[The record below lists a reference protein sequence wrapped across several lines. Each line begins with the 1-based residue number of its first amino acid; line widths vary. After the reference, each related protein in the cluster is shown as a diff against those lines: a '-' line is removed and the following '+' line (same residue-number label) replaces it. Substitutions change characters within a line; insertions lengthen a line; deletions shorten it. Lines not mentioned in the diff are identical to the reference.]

1 MTKKMLHTVDGDGR
15 KEFLIP
21 YRVNNRLEFLGIT
34 SGKTYHRAMIVF
46 TGREMTS
53 SILADRVRSIGM
65 KPESE
70 LYELLLVQISN
81 FKISKKVIIDRDYK
95 QLTLTYDD

>member
-21 YRVNNRLEFLGIT
+21 YRINNRLELLGIT
-34 SGKTYHRAMIVF
+34 SGKTYHRAMIVY
-46 TGREMTS
+46 TGKGMTS
-53 SILADRVRSIGM
+53 SILADRVRTIGM

-70 LYELLLVQISN
+70 LYELLLAQVSN
-81 FKISKKVIIDRDYK
+81 LKISKKVIIDRAYK
-95 QLTLTYDD
+95 ELMLAYDD